1 MSLKEK
7 FPIGYMHR
15 LSDDSDDSETKD
27 TETTPEDC
35 PSPPRKKAPTN
46 HVASKLIKHLIE
58 ELDVMG
64 DVLESHIVHS
74 LEVRE
79 RCTEALQDGIRMRE
93 EFVEK
98 MRCITTQLMDARL
111 MNEGQLAATIQVY
124 REHEAEI
131 NRLKEETESFTKKE
145 KELHSESVLGFQT
158 MKDRHY
164 EIEDQWKAEKK
175 KLKKRLIGIDELETD
190 SEKGEDDDYEEEDEE
205 KKDEEK
211 MNKDILEMKEK
222 IAKYE
227 KEWRELEKSVDPSV
241 GKLNRQLTH
250 LFGEQ
255 QASYAVL
262 VERYISGED
271 LANEER
277 RKAAE
282 TIRALKLHLL
292 EGKKGKEKTKK
303 VHEVEAEYKERMEYV
318 QEKNLDVKK
327 VVEEMKTEL
336 ENLSMETFGEGLE
349 EETKQKL
356 WETSKLPSFVSATGM
371 CTQSLAARLFHK
383 LSFSAGVVETA
394 FEKLLTQ
401 TRINIQHEYKAIEQK
416 TKSADTWNDLH
427 KQIMKSKTLEES
439 QSFVKGITVIVD
451 DEDEQQNIKDLNA
464 FFTAM
469 QNTKSRMSYYYNDAL
484 KEADEIGIDFSLGKK
499 TGEEVEG
506 NGEGTSPKT
515 AAETVRDNNR
525 RTRDSYIGG
534 NFPATPEEFQQWQQ
548 KMMLINQN
556 IKEKEKQ
563 LLEMKRRWEI
573 EENVQKA
580 RYQQEVDQ
588 LLKEMDEAKGD
599 REKEK
604 EMEKKMAAWFKNKEE
619 LRKTLP
625 LSTQAAI
632 EASDAALV
640 VSTNAPGL
648 SPAPPSPPSPVP
660 KFTTDEMRAFFTNQ
674 VLEKTKNDPEKAKE
688 LEQRVSETVYETF
701 EMCKKFAETGK
712 LDLTR
717 KDQKIESLEARI
729 SDLEAKLEEKHQE
742 YLKKDRQL
750 SNLETGYLRRGLGIS
765 RHQLRN
771 GRSEGGGAKE
781 EKKAGPNS
789 VNQMSIM
796 QKMTSPEEVEDLN
809 KLSEYHQPKDTVIDL
824 MTKVLQQEKDKVEG
838 YVKFVRDRMEQWMTV
853 EMPMGNKLFET
864 DRIKRV
870 LETIEKQDRLIA
882 SLNDK
887 IETLSTQ
894 SQYNMKLDTDC
905 IRELRTQV
913 IKATPNMY
921 EKERA
926 VTMKMISDEYDQ
938 RTRVLEES
946 KNRLI
951 DHKNVMLTFS
961 KRKELEQR
969 ARGLH
974 HPVDYHISRW
984 EQMWAEQGGEVKQ
997 AANKKK
1003 VEKSK
1008 KQLEFEVSQWSKE
1021 CGMYA
1026 VFNEFLMDQILLADT
1041 RLAVVEAT
1049 NADHHTTIE
1058 EMRKKCKIADNVRDA
1073 RQQQE
1078 IDLLKQK
1085 YSDMVAVMMEQIV
1098 MLKGYQQIQL
1108 SENPTL
1114 EEKCEKM
1121 GNELN
1126 RMVANLPNSEKSQTL
1141 LEKENQEL
1149 DKMDKEIDKQVD
1161 AVRIAALVN
1170 IRKEY
1175 HRKSALDILHS
1186 IKDCRSVDEQN
1197 DKNFGEALRR
1207 HYEDLLR
1214 SKSQNEDHGP
1224 MGSPLFTDEDQL
1236 ITNLPPH
1243 LQKINNLN
1251 KSQQSQKPQKSEKIQ
1266 MGGAPNI
1273 PKFPHEEINK
1283 IFAKVDKTQAAVLKE
1298 IIKKQ
1303 EERLKI
1309 LEDQVSEKSKIEDMS
1324 DEEKTRKIEELE
1336 RKTKE
1341 MEEKMENYE
1350 RKLVEKERQ
1359 MAIIDN
1365 GYLQF
1370 GLGMTRFQS
1379 SAGRMPDDPMPKIDG
1394 KLGIRNVQGVYGN
1407 S

>member
-1 MSLKEK
+1 
-7 FPIGYMHR
+7 
-15 LSDDSDDSETKD
+15 
-27 TETTPEDC
+27 
-35 PSPPRKKAPTN
+35 
-46 HVASKLIKHLIE
+46 
-58 ELDVMG
+58 
-64 DVLESHIVHS
+64 
-74 LEVRE
+74 
-79 RCTEALQDGIRMRE
+79 
-93 EFVEK
+93 
-98 MRCITTQLMDARL
+98 
-111 MNEGQLAATIQVY
+111 
-124 REHEAEI
+124 
-131 NRLKEETESFTKKE
+131 
-145 KELHSESVLGFQT
+145 
-158 MKDRHY
+158 
-164 EIEDQWKAEKK
+164 
-175 KLKKRLIGIDELETD
+175 
-190 SEKGEDDDYEEEDEE
+190 
-205 KKDEEK
+205 
-211 MNKDILEMKEK
+211 
-222 IAKYE
+222 
-227 KEWRELEKSVDPSV
+227 
-241 GKLNRQLTH
+241 
-250 LFGEQ
+250 
-255 QASYAVL
+255 
-262 VERYISGED
+262 
-271 LANEER
+271 
-277 RKAAE
+277 
-282 TIRALKLHLL
+282 
-292 EGKKGKEKTKK
+292 
-303 VHEVEAEYKERMEYV
+303 
-318 QEKNLDVKK
+318 
-327 VVEEMKTEL
+327 
-336 ENLSMETFGEGLE
+336 
-349 EETKQKL
+349 
-356 WETSKLPSFVSATGM
+356 
-371 CTQSLAARLFHK
+371 
-383 LSFSAGVVETA
+383 
-394 FEKLLTQ
+394 
-401 TRINIQHEYKAIEQK
+401 
-416 TKSADTWNDLH
+416 
-427 KQIMKSKTLEES
+427 
-439 QSFVKGITVIVD
+439 
-451 DEDEQQNIKDLNA
+451 
-464 FFTAM
+464 
-469 QNTKSRMSYYYNDAL
+469 
-484 KEADEIGIDFSLGKK
+484 
-499 TGEEVEG
+499 
-506 NGEGTSPKT
+506 
-515 AAETVRDNNR
+515 
-525 RTRDSYIGG
+525 
-534 NFPATPEEFQQWQQ
+534 
-548 KMMLINQN
+548 
-556 IKEKEKQ
+556 
-563 LLEMKRRWEI
+563 
-573 EENVQKA
+573 
-580 RYQQEVDQ
+580 
-588 LLKEMDEAKGD
+588 
-599 REKEK
+599 
-604 EMEKKMAAWFKNKEE
+604 
-619 LRKTLP
+619 
-625 LSTQAAI
+625 
-632 EASDAALV
+632 
-640 VSTNAPGL
+640 
-648 SPAPPSPPSPVP
+648 
-660 KFTTDEMRAFFTNQ
+660 
-674 VLEKTKNDPEKAKE
+674 
-688 LEQRVSETVYETF
+688 
-701 EMCKKFAETGK
+701 
-712 LDLTR
+712 
-717 KDQKIESLEARI
+717 
-729 SDLEAKLEEKHQE
+729 
-742 YLKKDRQL
+742 
-750 SNLETGYLRRGLGIS
+750 
-765 RHQLRN
+765 
-771 GRSEGGGAKE
+771 
-781 EKKAGPNS
+781 
-789 VNQMSIM
+789 
-796 QKMTSPEEVEDLN
+796 
-809 KLSEYHQPKDTVIDL
+809 
-824 MTKVLQQEKDKVEG
+824 
-838 YVKFVRDRMEQWMTV
+838 
-853 EMPMGNKLFET
+853 MPMGNKLFET

-1161 AVRIAALVN
+1161 AVSNPLKTTVILSRIAALVN

-1186 IKDCRSVDEQN
+1186 IKDCRSVE
-1197 DKNFGEALRR
+1197 
-1207 HYEDLLR
+1207 
-1214 SKSQNEDHGP
+1214 P

-1283 IFAKVDKTQAAVLKE
+1283 IFTKVDKTQAAVLKE